1 VAGEGKRVTEHGP
14 DLGESFTVADDMRDG
29 DLVYWE
35 HAADG
40 RIFLR
45 RMEEWQLVF
54 VTGPVF
60 RIERSGGPLSFAL
73 IPIR

>member
-1 VAGEGKRVTEHGP
+1 VDEQGP
-14 DLGESFTVADDMRDG
+14 ELGESFVAADDIRHG
-29 DLVYWE
+29 DLVYWDRDP
-35 HAADG
+35 DG

>member
-1 VAGEGKRVTEHGP
+1 MDEHGP
-14 DLGESFTVADDMRDG
+14 GLGESFETADDIRNG
-29 DLVYWE
+29 DLVFWDRE
-35 HAADG
+35 PDG

-45 RMEEWQLVF
+45 RMEESQLVF

-73 IPIR
+73 IPVQ